1 MGHSALITGKN
12 GGREAGRPP
21 MSEEFKNRL
30 LVHAKTAVERAGRAQ
45 NEEATKQFL
54 IIPFLQL
61 LGYDPLDP
69 DDVIPE
75 ADASFSD
82 KFKNRVDYAICKE
95 SVPVIA
101 VEAKKVGSLTDANR
115 GELKGY
121 YNAVPTVKLGILTDG
136 LTYQLYSDTEEEN
149 LMDNE
154 PFAGVDLA
162 EVAQEQIA
170 DDAFDALLKLR
181 RETFD
186 PADIGADAR
195 RKIFISAYVDT
206 LDKAFKNPN
215 ERFVRTLMDMAG
227 IEGRRMP
234 RLLEEHTLYIKEA
247 INTFF
252 DKKLLERVGFAD
264 RSDIVKVP
272 PSETPPPPPTQEI
285 PQGTAES
292 SDIVTTEAEMEVYEY
307 VKHRLPFLI
316 TRDEDLFRKLDH
328 IYFKDFRGTFTISY
342 KQDRKGLLLN
352 FKEGS
357 EQKYR
362 FDFSDSGE
370 IVTTDNLS
378 DIDEKL
384 LTVFMKRVEELG

>member
-1 MGHSALITGKN
+1 
-12 GGREAGRPP
+12 

-75 ADASFSD
+75 ADASFSN
-82 KFKNRVDYAICKE
+82 KFKNRVDYAISKE
-95 SVPVIA
+95 GVPVIA
-101 VEAKKVGSLTDANR
+101 VEAKKVGSLSDANR

-136 LTYQLYSDTEEEN
+136 LTYQLYGDTEEEN
-149 LMDNE
+149 LMDDE
-154 PFAGVDLA
+154 PFAVVDLA
-162 EVAQEQIA
+162 GVAQEQIA

-181 RETFD
+181 REAFN

-206 LDKAFKNPN
+206 LEGTFKDPD

-234 RLLEEHTLYIKEA
+234 RLLEEHTQYIREA
-247 INTFF
+247 MNTFF

-264 RSDIVKVP
+264 RRDIVKVP
-272 PSETPPPPPTQEI
+272 PSEAPIPPAEQKHS
-285 PQGTAES
+285 QGLAEAP
-292 SDIVTTEAEMEVYEY
+292 DIMTTEAEMDVYEY

-316 TRDEDLFRKLDH
+316 ARDEDLFRKLDH
-328 IYFKDFRGTFTISY
+328 VYFRDYRGTFTISY
-342 KQDRKGLLLN
+342 KQDRKGRLLN

-357 EQKYR
+357 EHKYR
-362 FDFSDSGE
+362 FDFPDSGE

-384 LTVFMKRVEELG
+384 LTVFMKRVEDLG

>member
-1 MGHSALITGKN
+1 
-12 GGREAGRPP
+12 

-54 IIPFLQL
+54 LIPFLQL

-95 SVPVIA
+95 SIPVIA
-101 VEAKKVGSLTDANR
+101 VEAKKVGSLSEANR

-121 YNAVPTVKLGILTDG
+121 FNAVLTVKLGILTDG
-136 LTYQLYSDTEEEN
+136 LIYQLFSDTEEEN
-149 LMDNE
+149 LMDDE
-154 PFAGVDLA
+154 PFATVGLA
-162 EVAQEQIA
+162 DVAQEQIA

-181 RETFD
+181 RDTFD
-186 PADIGADAR
+186 PEDIGADAR

-206 LDKAFKNPN
+206 LEKVFKEPDD
-215 ERFVRTLMDMAG
+215 RFVRTLMDLAG

-234 RLLEEHTLYIKEA
+234 RLMEEHTLYIGEA
-247 INTFF
+247 MNTFF

-272 PSETPPPPPTQEI
+272 PAEAQPAPSAQESTQVKAVET
-285 PQGTAES
+285 
-292 SDIVTTEAEMEVYEY
+292 DIVTTEAEMEVYEY

-316 TRDEDLFRKLDH
+316 ARDEDLYSKLDQ
-328 IYFKDFRGTFTISY
+328 IYFRDFRGTFAISY
-342 KQDRKGLLLN
+342 KQDRKGRLLN
-352 FKEGS
+352 FRGGAET
-357 EQKYR
+357 KYR
-362 FDFSDSGE
+362 FEFPDSGE
-370 IVTTDNLS
+370 TVTTDALS
-378 DIDEKL
+378 DIDERL
-384 LTVFMKRVEELG
+384 LAVFMKRVEELG